1 MTIFYHIDRLG
12 TLRSD
17 SVIGLTHY
25 RDINPEAL
33 QQHVDQLFPEGVSSH
48 GERYFLRNDTP
59 AIVISPII
67 ELLFEY
73 VRRSSYADKPSRF
86 QSFFAFRSLSDSRN
100 FLEKFCN
107 SQGTIWE
114 VEYDES
120 RAFRADMN
128 VLTLRNSLLVSSY
141 RAHRYWQG
149 LPDPSGE
156 PPVWEYL
163 LRPPVTILSRL

>member
-1 MTIFYHIDRLG
+1 MTIYYHIDRLG

-17 SVIGLTHY
+17 SVIGLTRY
-25 RDINPEAL
+25 DDIDPEAL

-48 GERYFLRNDTP
+48 GERYFLRNGTP
-59 AIVISPII
+59 AIVISPAI

-86 QSFFAFRSLSDSRN
+86 QSFFAFGSLNDASN
-100 FLEKFCN
+100 FREKFCN
-107 SQGTIWE
+107 SQGTIWR
-114 VEYDES
+114 VEYDDS
-120 RAFRADMN
+120 GAFKADMN
-128 VLTLRNSLLVSSY
+128 VLTLRDSLLVSSY

-163 LRPPVTILSRL
+163 LPPPVTILSRI